1 MFAGSFVPTLQVK
14 MERAAASGLTGADS
28 DLLKKFAAIFDQQ
41 MAQYPLC
48 CSLHDTMRQDCEAL
62 MIHRDRFDTLFPEP
76 DQAVQDLKAAME
88 ILETSKGFWL
98 EDGDAPEEEE
108 AQDRESWIEMLR
120 EAIPKFLTALST
132 YRHL

>member
-1 MFAGSFVPTLQVK
+1 
-14 MERAAASGLTGADS
+14 
-28 DLLKKFAAIFDQQ
+28 
-41 MAQYPLC
+41 
-48 CSLHDTMRQDCEAL
+48 
-62 MIHRDRFDTLFPEP
+62 
-76 DQAVQDLKAAME
+76 ME

-120 EAIPKFLTALST
+120 EAIPKFLTVLST